1 MRIGSI
7 RNTFSF
13 SARSLDG
20 ESLAS
25 EGQED
30 QIFNSGGSSLPYAS
44 KPNGKGHSDLFR
56 SSDGALSLQGSDTLS
71 CS

>member
-1 MRIGSI
+1 MRIGSN

-20 ESLAS
+20 ESLSS

-30 QIFNSGGSSLPYAS
+30 QVFNSGGSSFPYAS
-44 KPNGKGHSDLFR
+44 KPDGKGHSDFFR
-56 SSDGALSLQGSDTLS
+56 SSDGALSLQGSVTLM
-71 CS
+71 